1 MRHLEPERQGTPVG
15 VDVTQDGY
23 QAAPMVR
30 LSVGELIERTATLT
44 TEQASDVIKAPQDAI
59 DVVEDAP

>member
-1 MRHLEPERQGTPVG
+1 LSLNARGTPVG

-23 QAAPMVR
+23 RAAPMVG
-30 LSVGELIERTATLT
+30 LSVGELIEGTATLT
-44 TEQASDVIKAPQDAI
+44 TEQASDVIKALQDAI